1 VIGQAEG
8 GRFQGSRGFATAAA
22 ARRLRRV
29 DIITACDA
37 IARDSYERLRARA
50 MVLLMRYEGLDQ
62 AATVPSSRQSQQAP
76 P

>member
-1 VIGQAEG
+1 
-8 GRFQGSRGFATAAA
+8 
-22 ARRLRRV
+22 LRRA

-37 IARDSYERLRARA
+37 IGRDSYERLRARA